1 MPPLIN
7 RDNTCCFSG
16 HRPNKLPW
24 RDDLTDPRC
33 LALREKIGDV
43 CRVLADSGIR
53 HFICGMALGCDMLF
67 AEEVIRLR
75 EERENI
81 TLEAAIPCEEQA
93 AKWSPALKK
102 RYDRLVTECDKVTLI
117 SPRYTPDCMMRR
129 NRYMVDHASL
139 LLAVYNG
146 APGGTR
152 NTLLYARE
160 QGVRTVLLPIIE
172 DDQERERL

>member
-7 RDNTCCFSG
+7 RDNSCCFSG
-16 HRPNKLPW
+16 HRPGKLPW

-43 CRVLADSGIR
+43 CRALADSGIR

-75 EERENI
+75 EERENV

-93 AKWSPALKK
+93 ARWAEAERN
-102 RYDRLVTECDKVTLI
+102 RYFRLVSQCDFETLLQ
-117 SPRYTPDCMMRR
+117 RQYTPDCMLKR
-129 NRYMVDHASL
+129 NRYMVDHASVL
-139 LLAVYNG
+139 LTVYDG
-146 APGGTR
+146 TMGGTGSTVR
-152 NTLLYARE
+152 YAMRKGLE
-160 QGVRTVLLPIIE
+160 II
-172 DDQERERL
+172 RLVP